1 MLAPGFLEKGCGMG
15 VQILTRIRRLGLG
28 FALGWALCVPPVQAE
43 ISAMDCH
50 SSDLSGSGP
59 SEYLVDF
66 VWSLGAPPVEVTVRR
81 AESGQPVTVCP
92 RGVELPYSKDDPAHG
107 SFTRFDVSC
116 LDGRRPA
123 PFRAPVFHLGLP
135 RDGWTETGPYWA
147 VWDVGIQGARTK
159 AKRLMLLCQP
169 KVSGTGKMMTST

>member
-1 MLAPGFLEKGCGMG
+1 MLAPGFQEMGCGMG
-15 VQILTRIRRLGLG
+15 DRFLTSMRRLGLG
-28 FALGWALCVPPVQAE
+28 SALGWVLCVSPAHAE

-50 SSDLSGSGP
+50 SSDLSGSGQ

-66 VWSLGAPPVEVTVRR
+66 AWTLGALPVDVTVRR
-81 AESGQPVTVCP
+81 ADSGQPVTDCR
-92 RGVELPYSKDDPAHG
+92 RGAELPYSKDDPANG

-135 RDGWTETGPYWA
+135 RDGWTEAGPYWL

-159 AKRLMLLCQP
+159 PKRLMLICQP